1 MTNINTF
8 QGKVGIGMNTPGAP
22 LEVQGPNMNDAAAG
36 TSNVISR
43 QSAGHDGVLN
53 TIAVCTGSG
62 EETIGL
68 QTQIDG
74 REYLTDVEAG
84 WNYGNAGRY
93 DLLLQPYKGNVGI
106 GTTNPT
112 SMLEVGN
119 GGSASSGSAPGSIT
133 VTGTGATKSTGGKPG
148 LYHRAG
154 VGLGLWTDAHMT
166 MEVNGTSGSPLE
178 AMRIKSDGKLGIG
191 TTAPL
196 SRLVVTQD
204 FGSNGPGVPLA
215 NVVADD
221 GGVQFG
227 IHVGEK
233 VASPFTRTPLRVVD
247 SGETVLIVDGH
258 NKRVGIGT
266 TAPTNVLTVRGV
278 SGKAFAM
285 SDLRSNAVVKVQSDY
300 DAHDG
305 LFIGLIDR
313 HSTLNGDNPSPYLQ
327 SNWDGSAS
335 ARPLLIN
342 PLGGGV
348 GIGTLDPTGDL
359 EVHGT
364 GQATFTTFNQAGALG
379 GTIVLRDDA
388 GSSGSGGAVM
398 FGTNNGFHAAIKANL
413 VDGSNNTAGDLS
425 FYTRS
430 ATTDGTMSHA
440 MTIRNNNNV
449 GIGVTDPGAKLQ
461 VFQNT
466 LGGTAGNST
475 DIFKFGG
482 DSGGPGALLLTSE
495 RVSNGSNWTTTALR
509 LQKIVDVTKMGYIQF
524 GTNSG
529 NSTGELIFGNGDATE
544 RMRIT
549 PGGNVGIGT
558 NAPDSLLNLYKN
570 TTNGA
575 TMKFTSS
582 SGYNTQIGQK
592 SSSTADRSLQFTS
605 NGYAGANAAFKFL
618 TAGASSGYTDALT
631 ITGDG
636 LVGIGTGAPSCRLH
650 VFRPDH
656 GLSARIGGYDG
667 VLDIG
672 TLPTTY
678 GAETVYLQTKIDG
691 GTGYVGERQVLSIQ
705 ADVGGRVGIGSTTPT
720 CKLDLNHNAPQLARF
735 YHTSSSR
742 GAYISVQNQTGT
754 NALFGADG
762 QQFITNETNSIGL
775 YNGST
780 GNISYYCNGQRR
792 AYLATNGLFYAQ
804 GFGIYSDERIK
815 DNITDVDDA
824 ESLEIIKQL
833 QPKNYVMREN
843 RDEKQWGFIAQDV
856 EKILP
861 ESITIDQEQLM
872 YIRKKYD
879 ITEYNPSVKLS
890 DTVYSNVSVTEHS
903 NLDIDTQQ
911 YYIGPDT
918 TNTYYSNIVT
928 EAVYSKS
935 NVSALITDE
944 AFDVGDCVQLSIDET
959 YSLNVCFLNVASV
972 SNNVYV
978 FQDECVMTA
987 NDHDLVDMNLTDSI
1001 YLKSKKLKD
1010 GKAIDYEF
1018 MNPILVSA
1026 VQQLLRIVDDLKER
1040 VTVLENT

>member
-53 TIAVCTGSG
+53 TIAVCTGNG

-84 WNYGNAGRY
+84 WNHGDASRY

-148 LYHRAG
+148 IYHRAG

-204 FGSNGPGVPLA
+204 FSSNGPGVPMA

-266 TAPTNVLTVRGV
+266 TAPTNVLTIRGV

-285 SDLRSNAVVKVQSDY
+285 SDLRSNAIVKVQSHY
-300 DAHDG
+300 DANDG
-305 LFIGLIDR
+305 LFIGLADFAANP
-313 HSTLNGDNPSPYLQ
+313 LNSDNPYPYLQ
-327 SNWDGSAS
+327 SNWDGTVS

-348 GIGTLDPTGDL
+348 GIGTLTPTGDL
-359 EVHGT
+359 EVHGA
-364 GQATFTTFNQAGALG
+364 GQATFTTFNQAGNLG
-379 GTIVLRDDA
+379 GTIALRDDD

-398 FGTNNGFHAAIKANL
+398 FGTNAGFHAAIKANL
-413 VDGSNNTAGDLS
+413 VDGGGKTAGDLT

-430 ATTDGTMSHA
+430 GTTDSTMGAA

-449 GIGVTDPGAKLQ
+449 GIGITNPTVKLQ
-461 VFQNT
+461 VGSSGETVPQYLWIRGNRINEAGDICGIHFYNSANS
-466 LGGTAGNST
+466 GDRGNSRIINSRGTDNYASALQFWTNPAGNT
-475 DIFKFGG
+475 PATQKMIIDQ
-482 DSGGPGALLLTSE
+482 
-495 RVSNGSNWTTTALR
+495 NGH
-509 LQKIVDVTKMGYIQF
+509 F
-524 GTNSG
+524 
-529 NSTGELIFGNGDATE
+529 
-544 RMRIT
+544 
-549 PGGNVGIGT
+549 
-558 NAPDSLLNLYKN
+558 
-570 TTNGA
+570 
-575 TMKFTSS
+575 
-582 SGYNTQIGQK
+582 
-592 SSSTADRSLQFTS
+592 
-605 NGYAGANAAFKFL
+605 
-618 TAGASSGYTDALT
+618 
-631 ITGDG
+631 
-636 LVGIGTGAPSCRLH
+636 GIGTGSPSCLLH
-650 VFRPDH
+650 VFREDH
-656 GLSARIGGYDG
+656 GHTARIGGYDG

-705 ADVGGRVGIGSTTPT
+705 ADAGSRVGIGSTTPS

-735 YHTSSSR
+735 YHTNSSR
-742 GAYISVQNQTGT
+742 GAYISVQNQSGT

-762 QQFITNETNSIGL
+762 QQFMTSETNSIGI

-780 GNISYYCNGQRR
+780 GNINFYTNGSRQ
-792 AYLATNGLFYAQ
+792 AYLNSSGAMVAQ

-824 ESLEIIKQL
+824 KSLEIIKQL
-833 QPKNYVMREN
+833 QPRNYVMREN
-843 RDEKQWGFIAQDV
+843 RDEKKWGFIAQEV
-856 EKILP
+856 EQVLP
-861 ESITIDQEQLM
+861 ESITIDQEQLV
-872 YIRKKYD
+872 YIKKKYD

-890 DTVYSNVSVTEHS
+890 DTVYSNVSVAEHS

-978 FQDECVMTA
+978 FQDDCLMTA
-987 NDHDLVDMNLTDSI
+987 DDHDLVDMNLTDSI

>member
-8 QGKVGIGMNTPGAP
+8 QGDVGIGTNNPGAP
-22 LEVQGPNMNDAAAG
+22 LEVTGPNMDGAATG

-43 QSAGHDGVLN
+43 QSAGNDGVLN
-53 TIAVCTGSG
+53 TIAVCTGNG

-74 REYLTDVEAG
+74 REYLTDVDAG
-84 WNYGNAGRY
+84 WNYGNASRY

-112 SMLEVGN
+112 SMLEVGD
-119 GGSASSGSAPGSIT
+119 GGSASSGAAPGSIT

-148 LYHRAG
+148 LYHRAL
-154 VGLGLWTDAHMT
+154 VGLGLWSDAHMT
-166 MEVNGTSGSPLE
+166 MEVNGSSGTPLE

-196 SRLVVTQD
+196 SRLVVTQN
-204 FGSNGPGVPLA
+204 FGGSGPGVPMA

-233 VASPFTRTPLRVVD
+233 VASPFSRTPLRVVD
-247 SGETVLIVDGH
+247 SGETILIVDGH

-266 TAPTNVLTVRGV
+266 NAPNTSSLHVFKASGASV
-278 SGKAFAM
+278 SVE
-285 SDLRSNAVVKVQSDY
+285 S
-300 DAHDG
+300 
-305 LFIGLIDR
+305 
-313 HSTLNGDNPSPYLQ
+313 
-327 SNWDGSAS
+327 SAS
-335 ARPLLIN
+335 GTYGSLEVGGPQGGFLDFKSPFSDDFDARLIYN
-342 PLGGGV
+342 VGTGPNGQLDITGSNVAIDSYTLFVNSVGNKV
-348 GIGTLDPTGDL
+348 GIGTDNPHSQLHIGPKDNDHLFLASSANSYGWKLDT
-359 EVHGT
+359 
-364 GQATFTTFNQAGALG
+364 
-379 GTIVLRDDA
+379 DDQ
-388 GSSGSGGAVM
+388 GSGEVPFRIRKRTGGVD
-398 FGTNNGFHAAIKANL
+398 TTVLTIKN
-413 VDGSNNTAGDLS
+413 
-425 FYTRS
+425 
-430 ATTDGTMSHA
+430 
-440 MTIRNNNNV
+440 
-449 GIGVTDPGAKLQ
+449 
-461 VFQNT
+461 QN
-466 LGGTAGNST
+466 
-475 DIFKFGG
+475 
-482 DSGGPGALLLTSE
+482 
-495 RVSNGSNWTTTALR
+495 
-509 LQKIVDVTKMGYIQF
+509 
-524 GTNSG
+524 
-529 NSTGELIFGNGDATE
+529 
-544 RMRIT
+544 
-549 PGGNVGIGT
+549 GNVGIGT
-558 NAPDSLLNLYKN
+558 TNPAVKLQVGANNETAPQYLWIRGNRLNEAGDIGGIHFYN
-570 TTNGA
+570 SVN
-575 TMKFTSS
+575 
-582 SGYNTQIGQK
+582 SG
-592 SSSTADRSLQFTS
+592 DRGNSRIINSRGSDNYASALQFWT
-605 NGYAGANAAFKFL
+605 NPAGNTPATQKMIIDQN
-618 TAGASSGYTDALT
+618 
-631 ITGDG
+631 G
-636 LVGIGTGAPSCRLH
+636 LVGIGTPGAPSCLLH
-650 VFRPDH
+650 VYKPDH

-691 GTGYVGERQVLSIQ
+691 GTGYVGERQVLALQPDTTS
-705 ADVGGRVGIGSTTPT
+705 RVGIGSTAPNT
-720 CKLDLNHNAPQLARF
+720 KMDVRHNAPQIAQF
-735 YHTSSSR
+735 WHTSASK
-742 GAYISVQNQTGT
+742 GGYINIRNQSGT
-754 NALFGADG
+754 LCLIGADG
-762 QQFITNETNSIGL
+762 NQFLTNETNSIGL
-775 YNGST
+775 YNSST
-780 GNISYYCNGQRR
+780 GNISYLTNGARR
-792 AYLATNGLFYAQ
+792 AYLSSSGVFHAQ

-824 ESLEIIKQL
+824 KSLEIIKQL
-833 QPKNYVMREN
+833 QPRNYVMREN
-843 RDEKQWGFIAQDV
+843 RDEKKWGFIAQDV

-861 ESITIDQEQLM
+861 ESIIIDQEQLV
-872 YIRKKYD
+872 YIKKKYD

-978 FQDECVMTA
+978 FQDECLMTA
-987 NDHDLVDMNLTDSI
+987 GDHDLVDMNLTDSI

-1018 MNPILVSA
+1018 MNPILVST
-1026 VQQLLRIVDDLKER
+1026 VQQLIRIVDDLKER

>member
-53 TIAVCTGSG
+53 TIAVCTGNG

-84 WNYGNAGRY
+84 WNHGDASRY

-148 LYHRAG
+148 IYHRAG

-204 FGSNGPGVPLA
+204 FSSNGPGVPMA

-258 NKRVGIGT
+258 NKRVGIGV
-266 TAPTNVLTVRGV
+266 TAP
-278 SGKAFAM
+278 
-285 SDLRSNAVVKVQSDY
+285 
-300 DAHDG
+300 
-305 LFIGLIDR
+305 
-313 HSTLNGDNPSPYLQ
+313 
-327 SNWDGSAS
+327 
-335 ARPLLIN
+335 
-342 PLGGGV
+342 
-348 GIGTLDPTGDL
+348 GT
-359 EVHGT
+359 
-364 GQATFTTFNQAGALG
+364 
-379 GTIVLRDDA
+379 
-388 GSSGSGGAVM
+388 
-398 FGTNNGFHAAIKANL
+398 
-413 VDGSNNTAGDLS
+413 
-425 FYTRS
+425 
-430 ATTDGTMSHA
+430 
-440 MTIRNNNNV
+440 
-449 GIGVTDPGAKLQ
+449 KLQ
-461 VFQNT
+461 VGSSIETVPQYIRIRGDRINGAGDICGLQMYNSTRAGDRGNSAIINSRGSDNYASALQFWTNP
-466 LGGTAGNST
+466 AGNT
-475 DIFKFGG
+475 
-482 DSGGPGALLLTSE
+482 PAT
-495 RVSNGSNWTTTALR
+495 
-509 LQKIVDVTKMGYIQF
+509 QKMIIDQ
-524 GTNSG
+524 N
-529 NSTGELIFGNGDATE
+529 
-544 RMRIT
+544 
-549 PGGNVGIGT
+549 
-558 NAPDSLLNLYKN
+558 
-570 TTNGA
+570 
-575 TMKFTSS
+575 
-582 SGYNTQIGQK
+582 
-592 SSSTADRSLQFTS
+592 
-605 NGYAGANAAFKFL
+605 
-618 TAGASSGYTDALT
+618 
-631 ITGDG
+631 G
-636 LVGIGTGAPSCRLH
+636 LVGIGTGTSSCRLH

-705 ADVGGRVGIGSTTPT
+705 ADAGGRVGIGSTTPNT
-720 CKLDLNHNAPQLARF
+720 KLDVNHNAPQIAQF
-735 YHTSSSR
+735 WHTNSSR
-742 GAYISVQNQTGT
+742 GGYINIRNQTGT
-754 NALFGADG
+754 LCLVGADG
-762 QQFITNETNSIGL
+762 QQFMTSETNSIGM
-775 YNGST
+775 YNSST
-780 GNISYYCNGQRR
+780 GNINYQTNGQRR
-792 AYLATNGLFYAQ
+792 AYLSSVGNFHAQ
-804 GFGIYSDERIK
+804 AFGIYSDERIK

-824 ESLEIIKQL
+824 KSLEIIKQL

-843 RDEKQWGFIAQDV
+843 RDEKHWGFIAQDV

-872 YIRKKYD
+872 YIKKKYD

-890 DTVYSNVSVTEHS
+890 DTVYSNVSVAEHS

-978 FQDECVMTA
+978 FQDDCLMTA
-987 NDHDLVDMNLTDSI
+987 DDHDLVDMNLTDSI